1 MYLNCSKD
9 KAHPLLNQLRTVDLM
24 TRPTVRSQGNPV
36 PENPRVPSGV
46 ASVQVQFRF
55 KVLFPTVA
63 RLSVPFH
70 WAFSSSLSLPL
81 STTPTHPTT
90 GAVLPVRSFLPLPLD
105 CSASISPAC
114 RRRVAQDRESHDKRT
129 GDGLDLTGGHGW
141 GLAAGWGQ
149 GSQSVSA
156 HAAGCHACMRW
167 ESMSVSQLG

>member
-1 MYLNCSKD
+1 
-9 KAHPLLNQLRTVDLM
+9 M
-24 TRPTVRSQGNPV
+24 TRPIVPSQGNTV

-70 WAFSSSLSLPL
+70 WAFFSSLSLPL

-90 GAVLPVRSFLPLPLD
+90 SCRSSRSFI
-105 CSASISPAC
+105 SAPSPRLFSLHLACLPAC
-114 RRRVAQDRESHDKRT
+114 RRRVAQDRESHGKRT
-129 GDGLDLTGGHGW
+129 GGNGLDLTGGAHGW